1 MAQIENTAS
10 GRNGKSFSHN
20 KQLIIRIDMTPMVDL
35 GFLLITFF
43 VFTTTMSTP
52 KVTDL
57 FMPSDKPVT
66 IPPAL
71 PNSLALTLLLSD
83 NNKVYYYNGDFNE
96 AAGANKIFETN
107 YSTYEGIGKIIR
119 QKQKDI
125 DVSGKF
131 ADGRKGL
138 MLLIKPTPGSVY
150 KNVIDALDEAVIND
164 VKKYAIVEPANE
176 EISYIRSKKG
186 SGL

>member
-10 GRNGKSFSHN
+10 VRKGKSFSYN
-20 KQLIIRIDMTPMVDL
+20 KKQVIRIDMTPMVDL

-52 KVTDL
+52 KATDL
-57 FMPSDKPVT
+57 FMPKDDTTHPQ
-66 IPPAL
+66 PL
-71 PNSLALTLLLSD
+71 PNSLALSLLLD
-83 NNKVYYYNGDFNE
+83 NNNKVYYYNGDFKE
-96 AAGANKIFETN
+96 AVNANKIYETN
-107 YSTYEGIGKIIR
+107 YSTYGGIGKIIR

-125 DVSGKF
+125 DASGKF

-138 MLLIKPTPGSVY
+138 MLLIKPTSGSVY

-164 VKKYAIVEPANE
+164 VRKYVIVEPANE
-176 EISYIRSKKG
+176 EIVYIKNRDFN
-186 SGL
+186 